1 MGSFGFKHRPYG
13 VQPILSSQGI
23 GGVDLLCHQS
33 GHGFSVLAQIAS
45 HGHDAPDDGP
55 DGRLPFVLQRVLER
69 NVANQG
75 FSICIGLPIHVAH
88 VVLVVALQEM
98 LDAWGLEQPLL
109 GRARNS
115 PDRYVTL
122 TMFFPKPFHGGP
134 SPSYVVVN
142 AVLSNQRVQ
151 RLLRGR
157 VGGVTENTLVPNR
170 VDIAGMILSRYSFA
184 MLLAIAT
191 TG

>member
-1 MGSFGFKHRPYG
+1 MAEGQRAVWIRGKAENDLSLFCVFQLGKSLPSRFGFTLFEKMGSFGFKHRPYG
-13 VQPILSSQGI
+13 VQPILSSHGI

-75 FSICIGLPIHVAH
+75 FCICIGLPIHVAH

-109 GRARNS
+109 GRAGT
-115 PDRYVTL
+115 P
-122 TMFFPKPFHGGP
+122 
-134 SPSYVVVN
+134 
-142 AVLSNQRVQ
+142 
-151 RLLRGR
+151 
-157 VGGVTENTLVPNR
+157 
-170 VDIAGMILSRYSFA
+170 
-184 MLLAIAT
+184 
-191 TG
+191 